1 MRRKEDVRFLTGR
14 ATYVGDVKVPDAL
27 HAAVLRSPHG
37 HARIRAIDTRQ
48 ALKIP
53 GVTAVFTF
61 ADIAPFS
68 KGIRM
73 RQIGSDTSPIAAGLS
88 RFLQHPLAEEKVR
101 YVGEPVALAVA
112 GSRYLAED
120 ALDAIRVTYEPLP
133 AVVDI
138 RRALKDEVVIHEEN
152 GTNLAAHYT
161 VSVGDIQKAF
171 QSAEYTRKEE
181 FKVHRH
187 TGVPLETRGLLASY
201 DAGQQELTVWGPTKV
216 PHFNRRTLSSFL
228 DIPESKIHFIEPDVG
243 GGFGIRG
250 EFYPEDFLIPFAAIK
265 LERPVK
271 WIEDRREH
279 LMAANHSREH
289 ILEIEVAARRDGTL
303 LGMRAH
309 VFGDMGGYI
318 RTHGG
323 LVPSNAARLLT
334 GPYRVPN
341 YECEVSCVITNKMGA
356 GTFRAPGRY
365 ESCFARER
373 LLDMMAKDLGLDPVE
388 LRLKNF
394 VSPSEMPYEVGVTL
408 PGDVP
413 TVYDS
418 GNYAS
423 ALDRALKQAD
433 YEQHKELQGRLV
445 DGRYQGTGVACFVK
459 NTGHGPFEDARVVVH
474 DTGRVSVSLGIAT
487 LGQGHETSVAQVC
500 ADGLGVPLDSIA
512 VLHGTTDLMASGNGT
527 FGSRGMVM
535 AGNAVYSA
543 AQQLR
548 QRVLALAS
556 THLRISEDDLE
567 MREGRVYLRG
577 MPVSAP
583 LLELGDVV
591 NLSGDESAVLE
602 VTARFE
608 SRQYAY
614 PYGTHVAHVA
624 VDAETGMIEI
634 LGYVVV
640 EDVGRAINPLLLHGQ
655 AVGAAAQ
662 GIGGT
667 ILEELVYDENGQL
680 LTTTLMDYL
689 LPTSMDVPSIESVV
703 LEEAP
708 SPNNPL
714 GVKGAGEGGIIATG
728 AALANAVANALAPLG
743 VEGVTELPL
752 SPDRVLG
759 WILEQGGS

>member
-1 MRRKEDVRFLTGR
+1 M
-14 ATYVGDVKVPDAL
+14 TYD
-27 HAAVLRSPHG
+27 
-37 HARIRAIDTRQ
+37 
-48 ALKIP
+48 
-53 GVTAVFTF
+53 
-61 ADIAPFS
+61 
-68 KGIRM
+68 
-73 RQIGSDTSPIAAGLS
+73 
-88 RFLQHPLAEEKVR
+88 
-101 YVGEPVALAVA
+101 
-112 GSRYLAED
+112 
-120 ALDAIRVTYEPLP
+120 PLP
-133 AVVDI
+133 AVVDV
-138 RRALKDEVVIHEEN
+138 RRALQDEVVIHEEN

-161 VSVGDIQKAF
+161 VSIGDIREAF

-187 TGVPLETRGLLASY
+187 TGVPLETRGLVASY
-201 DAGQQELTVWGPTKV
+201 DAAAQELTVWGPTKV

-228 DIPESKIHFIEPDVG
+228 DIAESKIHFIEPDVG

-250 EFYPEDFLIPFAAIK
+250 EFYPEDFLIPFASMM

-289 ILEIEVAARRDGTL
+289 ILEMEVAARRDGTI
-303 LGMRAH
+303 LGIRARA
-309 VFGDMGGYI
+309 FGDMGGYI

-323 LVPSNAARLLT
+323 LVPSNAARMLT

-373 LLDMMAKDLGLDPVE
+373 LLDMMATDLGLDPVE
-388 LRLKNF
+388 LRIKNF
-394 VSPSEMPYEVGVTL
+394 VSPSEMPYEMGVTM

-418 GNYAS
+418 GNYAG
-423 ALDRALKQAD
+423 ALDRALKEANYRQN
-433 YEQHKELQGRLV
+433 KSLQGRLIE
-445 DGRYQGTGVACFVK
+445 GRYHGTGVACFVK

-487 LGQGHETSVAQVC
+487 MGQGHETSVAQVC
-500 ADGLGVPLDSIA
+500 AEGLGVPLDSIT
-512 VLHGTTDLMASGNGT
+512 VLHGTTDLMAYGNGT
-527 FGSRGMVM
+527 FGSRSMVM
-535 AGNAVYSA
+535 AGNAVFSA

-548 QRVLALAS
+548 RKVLALAS
-556 THLRISEDDLE
+556 THLRIPADDLE
-567 MREGRVYLRG
+567 LRDGRVHRCEA
-577 MPVSAP
+577 PESAP
-583 LLELGDVV
+583 LLDLRDVV
-591 NLSGDESAVLE
+591 SLSGDESPALE
-602 VTARFE
+602 VTARFK
-608 SRQYAY
+608 SDQYAY

-624 VDAETGMIEI
+624 VDAETGMLEI

-667 ILEELVYDENGQL
+667 ILEELVYDDNGQL

-689 LPTSMDVPSIESVV
+689 LPTSMGVPSIESVV

-714 GVKGAGEGGIIATG
+714 GVKGAGEGEIIATG
-728 AALANAVANALAPLG
+728 AALANAVADALAPLG
-743 VEGVTELPL
+743 GDGVTELPL

-759 WILEQGGS
+759 WILEQGEK